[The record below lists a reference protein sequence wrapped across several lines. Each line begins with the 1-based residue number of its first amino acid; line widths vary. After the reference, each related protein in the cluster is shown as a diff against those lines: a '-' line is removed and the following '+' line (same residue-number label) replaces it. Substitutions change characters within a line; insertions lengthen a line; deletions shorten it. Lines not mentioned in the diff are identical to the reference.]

1 MGQQLWLS
9 GHDRSCSSTEIMNR
23 QSQGRPLR
31 MLINVYALDHIRNAV
46 VPGAKSLPGD
56 IDIIVVILD
65 IFSWMIL
72 LEYDTLWFGLEE
84 HGILYDLQKKKSLK
98 RLLSVLQKVRLGDIG
113 VCPHRLWNLAI
124 GRGDNYSHFLPILD
138 YLLCDPG
145 GLPIEKRR
153 HTRCSEALYVPATL
167 ASNATQVTV
176 CTPIG
181 VYYLN

>member
-1 MGQQLWLS
+1 
-9 GHDRSCSSTEIMNR
+9 
-23 QSQGRPLR
+23 

-72 LEYDTLWFGLEE
+72 LEYDMLWFGLEE

-113 VCPHRLWNLAI
+113 VCPHRLWNFAI
-124 GRGDNYSHFLPILD
+124 RRGDNYSHFLPILD
-138 YLLCDPG
+138 YLLCGPG